1 MIRNAMPYFAWFGTL
16 KALECY
22 NIDSWQIE
30 LNWRSFTL
38 ITFTEVNFRI
48 AQCTYW
54 INHKLISFKRKK
66 IVIHWSKLV
75 FAPFLSLSVI
85 SFCRIHLFINLFFG
99 LFKISFRSLKPLKM
113 KRKKMCSKMYH
124 FISTGYNHLVDDV
137 KERSTVT
144 MLQLVFM

>member
-16 KALECY
+16 KAHECS

-30 LNWRSFTL
+30 LNWRTFTL

-75 FAPFLSLSVI
+75 FAPFLSHFVEFISSLICFSV
-85 SFCRIHLFINLFFG
+85 CL
-99 LFKISFRSLKPLKM
+99 RSLSDHWSYWSHWKWKG
-113 KRKKMCSKMYH
+113 KKMCSKMYH
-124 FISTGYNHLVDDV
+124 FILTGYNHLVDDV